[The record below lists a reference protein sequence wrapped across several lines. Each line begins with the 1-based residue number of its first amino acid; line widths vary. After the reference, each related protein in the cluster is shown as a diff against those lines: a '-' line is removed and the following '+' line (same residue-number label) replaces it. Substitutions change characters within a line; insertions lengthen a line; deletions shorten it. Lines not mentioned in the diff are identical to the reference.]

1 MRLQMIFFY
10 LDLFGWIFQSFLA
23 LVACADSDD
32 IFYIID
38 EYFPHSRC
46 CLCTMLFWQQL
57 YLVDWHGADDNF
69 DTNFRQQI
77 GFGLDASVIS

>member
-1 MRLQMIFFY
+1 MRLRMIFFY

-38 EYFPHSRC
+38 EYFPISDLAC
-46 CLCTMLFWQQL
+46 VQCFSGSSY